1 MRKGSS
7 STKNRMFRINDEILR
22 EVANIIRLEIKDPRV
37 GSMTTVVKVDTT
49 NDLKQ
54 CKIYV
59 SILGE
64 KEQKEEVMEGLT
76 NASGFIRKQLAER
89 INLRNTP
96 EIKFI
101 LDESLEYSI
110 KISKLINE
118 VNKPDKESD

>member
-1 MRKGSS
+1 MRKSSGSG
-7 STKNRMFRINDEILR
+7 KNRISRINDEILR

-49 NDLKQ
+49 NDLSQ
-54 CKIYV
+54 CKIFV

-64 KEQKEEVMEGLT
+64 KEQKEEVMEGLK

-96 EIKFI
+96 EVKFI

-118 VNKPDKESD
+118 VNKPIKESD

>member
-1 MRKGSS
+1 MKRRASGSN
-7 STKNRMFRINDEILR
+7 NRMIRINDEILR

-37 GSMTTVVKVDTT
+37 ATITTVVKVDTT
-49 NDLKQ
+49 NDLKH

-64 KEQKEEVMEGLT
+64 KEQKEEVMEGLR
-76 NASGFIRKQLAER
+76 NAAGFIRKQLAQR
-89 INLRNTP
+89 INLRSTP

-110 KISKLINE
+110 KINKLLNE
-118 VNKPDKESD
+118 VNKPEGSK